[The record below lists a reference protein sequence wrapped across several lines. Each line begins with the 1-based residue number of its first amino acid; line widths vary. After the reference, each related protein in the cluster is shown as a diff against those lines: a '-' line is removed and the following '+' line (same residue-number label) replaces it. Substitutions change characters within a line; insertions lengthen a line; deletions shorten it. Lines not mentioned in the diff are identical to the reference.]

1 MNTETLQTIDR
12 AADKVVRYGII
23 AIVGISV
30 LLTLCYYLEPLLLRW
45 DIHFGFRQFYAAL
58 RPAYRIFNYALL
70 ALLTLIFLAN
80 ILSMSIA
87 LISLIVIVAAF
98 VAAWYYIYYLNKNGK
113 LQEQRRWVEQIPSLI
128 STLGVLGTF
137 LGITIG
143 LLHFNANDL
152 NASIPHL
159 LEGLKTAFFTSLAG
173 MVGSLVLSRTVSR
186 LFDSLDKG
194 VSDINIAAAQITEA
208 VKTMSD
214 TIVKQSQQQ
223 TAVQSAFYNT
233 VNQSL
238 SSLSSG
244 MQTMS
249 GNISQILTLQT
260 AEDSK
265 LNTIAEYGQT
275 IGTTMAETNRNVG
288 EIASITETLASAQN
302 EISAEVKTFGNRLH
316 GEVLEIEESMDKTN
330 QLLTKKFDEFSKLL
344 EKSNTEALVEVM
356 KKVTEEFNRQMS
368 ELINKLVQENF
379 EQLNNSVQQLNAWQ
393 QENKEMIISLT
404 QQYKEMEKD
413 FERTA
418 STLLNVGEDTQ
429 MLVSDG
435 GKLQKIV
442 TALNKVMVDDE
453 RFVQM
458 TENLTSSAELTKQ
471 SMTEFKD
478 AQTTLNAWVRKQRDF
493 VEAVQALIKQ
503 LEDISK
509 INDYSQ
515 EFWKETRK
523 GMNDSVAIIRQNSQS
538 LINDIQNLDGHF
550 YNRLN
555 TTLANLDQ
563 CIQKMMDNYN

>member
-1 MNTETLQTIDR
+1 
-12 AADKVVRYGII
+12 
-23 AIVGISV
+23 
-30 LLTLCYYLEPLLLRW
+30 
-45 DIHFGFRQFYAAL
+45 
-58 RPAYRIFNYALL
+58 
-70 ALLTLIFLAN
+70 
-80 ILSMSIA
+80 MSIA